1 MALYIVPV
9 PIGHHDDFT
18 LRAINVL
25 KSCSAIILEE
35 RKEGSRWLR
44 SIGIHGK
51 PLYQLNEHSHPS
63 ELKALIQLAMETDVA
78 LISDS
83 GTPNFCDPGYQLVA
97 GLRQR
102 GVTIQALPG
111 ASSLMTLLS
120 YTSKPLR
127 SFLFYGFL
135 PQESQARQ
143 AAWQQIREFSWPTII
158 MDTPYRFNKTMNEA
172 RQYWAQRSLLLGC
185 NLTQETEWIF
195 EGPAQQLP
203 QNPPHKKAEFIML
216 LYKD

>member
-9 PIGHHDDFT
+9 PIGHPEDFT
-18 LRAINVL
+18 LRAVTIL

-44 SIGIHGK
+44 SVGISGK
-51 PLYQLNEHSHPS
+51 PLYQLNEHSS
-63 ELKALIQLAMETDVA
+63 AAEVNELVNLASTTDVA

-102 GVTIQALPG
+102 GVHIEALPG

-120 YTSKPLR
+120 YTSRPMR

-135 PQESQARQ
+135 PQETEARKQ
-143 AAWQQIREFSWPTII
+143 AWQEFKNLPWPVVI
-158 MDTPYRFNKTMNEA
+158 MDTPYRLMKTLEEA
-172 RQYWAQRSLLLGC
+172 RQYWGTRGLLIGC
-185 NLTQETEWIF
+185 DLTQDTQWVF
-195 EGPAQQLP
+195 EGAASKLP
-203 QNPPHKKAEFIML
+203 HELPFKKAEFLIL
-216 LYKD
+216 LYRD

>member
-9 PIGHHDDFT
+9 PIGHPDDFT
-18 LRAINVL
+18 LRAIAIL
-25 KSCSAIILEE
+25 KTCSAIIVEE
-35 RKEGSRWLR
+35 RKESSRWLR
-44 SIGIHGK
+44 TIGISGK
-51 PLYQLNEHSHPS
+51 PLYQLNEHSSPVDVD
-63 ELKALIQLAMETDVA
+63 ELVRLATESDLA

-102 GVTIQALPG
+102 GVRIEALPG

-120 YTSKPLR
+120 YTSRPLR

-135 PQESQARQ
+135 PQETEARKQ
-143 AAWQQIREFSWPTII
+143 AWQQFKTLPWPLVI
-158 MDTPYRFNKTMNEA
+158 MDTPYRLTKTLEEA
-172 RQYWAQRSLLLGC
+172 RQHWGPNAILLGC
-185 NLTQETEWIF
+185 DLTQETQWVY
-195 EGPAQQLP
+195 EGPARELP
-203 QNPPHKKAEFIML
+203 RELINKKAEFLIL